1 LAKQHKNSTSMAKK
15 DIIKHQ
21 FKQGESG
28 NPKGRPKKL
37 VSTVIADLK
46 AEGYEEVTADHVKQA
61 YQLLIGLDRI
71 KVAEIGNDKEH
82 SMLMVVV
89 SRAILAN
96 KGFEIIEK
104 MLDRAHGKAT
114 NKTEVTGAGG
124 TPLIPF
130 DLDKL
135 TLDELRELE
144 RLTNKLE
151 GGEGSDSAE
160 VV

>member
-1 LAKQHKNSTSMAKK
+1 MANKNIGKEGKETR
-15 DIIKHQ
+15 

-46 AEGYEEVTADHVKQA
+46 AEGYEEVTADHIKQA

-124 TPLIPF
+124 EKIEF
-130 DLDKL
+130 KI
-135 TLDELRELE
+135 
-144 RLTNKLE
+144 
-151 GGEGSDSAE
+151 E
-160 VV
+160 VVQGKNILPIKPD

>member
-1 LAKQHKNSTSMAKK
+1 MANK
-15 DIIKHQ
+15 DIGKEGKKYQ
-21 FKQGESG
+21 FKKGQSG
-28 NPKGRPKKL
+28 NPNGRPKKL

-46 AEGYEEVTADHVKQA
+46 AEGYEEGTADHVKQA
-61 YQLLIGLDRI
+61 YQLLIGLDKDKI
-71 KVAEIGNDKEH
+71 VEIGKDNEQ
-82 SMLMVVV
+82 SMLLRVV
-89 SRAILAN
+89 SRAILDN
-96 KGFEIIEK
+96 KGFEMIEK

-124 TPLIPF
+124 TPLIQF

-135 TLDELRELE
+135 SLDELRELE

-151 GGEGSDSAE
+151 GSEGSDSAE